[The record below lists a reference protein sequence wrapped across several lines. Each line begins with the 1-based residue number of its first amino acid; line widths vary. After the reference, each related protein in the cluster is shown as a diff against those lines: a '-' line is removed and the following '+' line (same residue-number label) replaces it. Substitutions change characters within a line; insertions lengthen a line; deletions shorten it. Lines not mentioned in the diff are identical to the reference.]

1 MTGSSVLHVAAHVVI
16 CTSHT
21 LPHNFHTTISD
32 VLLLRPTNQLS
43 YFYSQNIM
51 SPILVVRKRQKRSR
65 YRSSTI
71 EIGEVIPSDMAFVD
85 AVLENQQVRSEMS
98 PSSYFDMRSIR
109 RSNITEGKNLSI
121 TFIHELSYR
130 DEPIYSVST
139 TTTCDGTEI
148 WGESSSC
155 TLGDDWLRVKIS
167 NKAKSAKR
175 PGTGN
180 NRDSRDVKVFALW
193 DLVERSG
200 RSRQREM
207 MEQMGS
213 FSKLE

>member
-1 MTGSSVLHVAAHVVI
+1 MV
-16 CTSHT
+16 
-21 LPHNFHTTISD
+21 
-32 VLLLRPTNQLS
+32 
-43 YFYSQNIM
+43 
-51 SPILVVRKRQKRSR
+51 SPILVIRKRQKRVRHRPS
-65 YRSSTI
+65 YI
-71 EIGEVIPSDMAFVD
+71 EIGEVIPSDLAFVD
-85 AVLENQQVRSEMS
+85 AVLEKQEVRSEMS

-109 RSNITEGKNLSI
+109 RSNMTEGKHLSI

-130 DEPIYSVST
+130 NEPIYSVST

-155 TLGDDWLRVKIS
+155 TLGDDWLRVKVF

-175 PGTGN
+175 PSSGK
-180 NRDSRDVKVFALW
+180 NRESRDIKVFSLW

-200 RSRQREM
+200 RLRQRQM

-213 FSKLE
+213 LSSECSI